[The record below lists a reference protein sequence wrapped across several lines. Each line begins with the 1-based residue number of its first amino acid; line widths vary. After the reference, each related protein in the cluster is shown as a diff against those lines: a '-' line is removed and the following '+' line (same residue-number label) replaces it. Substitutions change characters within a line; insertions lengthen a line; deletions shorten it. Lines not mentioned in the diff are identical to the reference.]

1 MVTMIDDG
9 VEDAYI
15 LVGKYSNK
23 YVKIDGKWRFTELTG
38 VIDQTAP
45 WDKGR
50 VKAAITKESW

>member
-1 MVTMIDDG
+1 MIDDG

-23 YVKIDGKWRFTELTG
+23 YVKIDGKWLFTELTG

-45 WDKGR
+45 WDKGW